1 MLLDRGLFRERPR
14 QHEFGFEHGVEGVE
28 IDRQSPEAL
37 AILGRSA
44 RFDRKGRP
52 GAPAAAGAGV
62 EKALMLDDLEQP
74 LRQIEHLTPLNA
86 CRHRRTRG
94 AAAMQAS
101 RGRMRHDPVGL
112 GDLAKGFA
120 LVPLLPAARA
130 ARRLAKAHRLL
141 LQAIARR
148 RLRTRPTVQ
157 PKPAPKLGILS
168 PQCLQLPLKR
178 RNQSRDLR
186 RKNHPAK
193 QKNHDFL
200 AEAPH

>member
-1 MLLDRGLFRERPR
+1 MLLDGGLFRERPR

-130 ARRLAKAHRLL
+130 PDGSRRLTGFFFRPSLDGGFEL
-141 LQAIARR
+141 VQLSSPSRR
-148 RLRTRPTVQ
+148 RSS
-157 PKPAPKLGILS
+157 AFS
-168 PQCLQLPLKR
+168 A
-178 RNQSRDLR
+178 RNVSSSR
-186 RKNHPAK
+186 
-193 QKNHDFL
+193 
-200 AEAPH
+200 